1 VLGVT
6 RDKEYDLTKGQK
18 GSKTLYFTANPNG
31 EAELITAYLAAS
43 SKARKKIF
51 EFDFSSIEIKGR
63 NSKGNTLTK
72 YPVRKIQLKS
82 SGKSTLGGSDI
93 WYDSTIGRLN
103 RDSRGKFLGNFK
115 PEDKI
120 LVITKDGSYRLTS
133 YDISNRYDVEMI
145 MLINKFEIE
154 MSISA
159 VYFHGGHKSYYI
171 KRFQI
176 ETLTTNKKFGFISED
191 KGSRLEFATEKQGM
205 KMSVLYDVKR
215 KDAKKSEEFNI
226 DDLIDVKG
234 WKAIGNKISTHK
246 IKKINLLNGIVTE
259 NEPPLKAK
267 EVEKLPAKSSVNKEV
282 IAKKLVIEN
291 NPEDRRK
298 VSDKQVPENTTMPKL
313 KQDVSSSKKENVK
326 KADKEVLKDSEIP
339 SSDKIPEKSDNETM
353 EKQTIEKD
361 DTIEVG
367 STIDLDFDKS
377 KNNDDQLGLF
387 NN

>member
-1 VLGVT
+1 
-6 RDKEYDLTKGQK
+6 
-18 GSKTLYFTANPNG
+18 
-31 EAELITAYLAAS
+31 
-43 SKARKKIF
+43 
-51 EFDFSSIEIKGR
+51 
-63 NSKGNTLTK
+63 
-72 YPVRKIQLKS
+72 
-82 SGKSTLGGSDI
+82 
-93 WYDSTIGRLN
+93 
-103 RDSRGKFLGNFK
+103 
-115 PEDKI
+115 
-120 LVITKDGSYRLTS
+120 
-133 YDISNRYDVEMI
+133 
-145 MLINKFEIE
+145 
-154 MSISA
+154 
-159 VYFHGGHKSYYI
+159 
-171 KRFQI
+171 
-176 ETLTTNKKFGFISED
+176 
-191 KGSRLEFATEKQGM
+191 
-205 KMSVLYDVKR
+205 
-215 KDAKKSEEFNI
+215 
-226 DDLIDVKG
+226 
-234 WKAIGNKISTHK
+234 
-246 IKKINLLNGIVTE
+246 LNGIVTE

-377 KNNDDQLGLF
+377 KNDDDQLGLF